1 MYECFKVKLAIGA
14 ENNYYQCP
22 AYAMKIKE
30 PSSLSTPASTFF
42 EVTKKTCKTCFEAVT
57 FFSQTNDTIIKP
69 PNNCMHIH
77 VSSM

>member
-42 EVTKKTCKTCFEAVT
+42 EVTKKTFAKHALKQWPSLVKQMT
-57 FFSQTNDTIIKP
+57 QL
-69 PNNCMHIH
+69 
-77 VSSM
+77 